1 MDSLGTQ
8 FAKIIEKRMEKVIPL
23 AVNPALTSIFT
34 EMKANTSAGR
44 GFKGQDYDNTYSKSH
59 SRARKRFGLSGNK
72 PVVLR
77 YKTRSLEQSSQP
89 KTVEIA
95 TEGGM
100 QKASEIGFMN
110 QKSGVIFK
118 YHQTGEA
125 TGNKVRK
132 IFPEFWKEVPDFIRM
147 KLNERITRVLNG
159 G

>member
-1 MDSLGTQ
+1 MDSLGVQ

-44 GFKGQDYDNTYSKSH
+44 AFKGQKYKNTYSESH

-77 YKTRSLEQSSQP
+77 YKTRSIEQSSLPQ
-89 KTVEIA
+89 TVDVA
-95 TEGGM
+95 TEGGI

-110 QKSGVIFK
+110 QESGVIFK
-118 YHQTGEA
+118 YHQTGKA
-125 TGNKVRK
+125 KGGYVRK